1 MGLRRILITV
11 SVEAGHEVDSKDA
24 RENRNEY
31 FIMIPADR
39 AVAAPN
45 RVLATPFAAAVD
57 LAS

>member
-1 MGLRRILITV
+1 MITV